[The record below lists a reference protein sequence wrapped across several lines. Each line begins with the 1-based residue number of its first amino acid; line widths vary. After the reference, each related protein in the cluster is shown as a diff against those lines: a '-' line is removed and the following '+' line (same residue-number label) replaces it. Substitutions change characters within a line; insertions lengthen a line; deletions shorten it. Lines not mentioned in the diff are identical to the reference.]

1 VLSQTQIEGVRM
13 AVGKRQRRQAARM
26 GVLLRVER
34 DLWRAGVTKVAGVD
48 EVGVG
53 PLAGPVVAAAV
64 IVPEGMRLRGVD
76 DSKKLTPALREVL
89 AAEVAARALGIG
101 IGVVEVA
108 DIDRLNIYH
117 AALEAMRRA
126 VLALPF
132 TPEHVV
138 VDARRIPNLDVPQ
151 TALIHGDARSFSV
164 AAASIVAKVTR
175 DRMMRELDVLYP
187 QYGFRDNMG
196 YGTPGHLAAIAQHGP
211 SPVHRRS
218 FAPVRELRLPGF

>member
-196 YGTPGHLAAIAQHGP
+196 YGTPVHLAAIAQHGP